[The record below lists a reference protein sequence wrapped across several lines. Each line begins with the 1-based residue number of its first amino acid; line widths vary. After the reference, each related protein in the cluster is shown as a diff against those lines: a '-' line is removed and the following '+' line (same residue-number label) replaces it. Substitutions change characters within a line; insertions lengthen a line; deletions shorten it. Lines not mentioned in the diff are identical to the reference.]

1 MSQNEST
8 ESYHKRLQELER
20 TVQELESK
28 IARLDREKAV
38 FSAKSRLYADELN
51 RSHRREMA
59 QESLVAE
66 LVERQHE
73 LNVMLNRSNVMLAR
87 AHEATAMLSVEFGEL
102 ARALPEPLA
111 LDAEAPEME
120 QIEDRLQRINSLFKK
135 TGSLSAEIAETLHR
149 NAAATDAA
157 SADAARTTPAP
168 PPEPKE
174 AAAPQARASETPA
187 PASSTAADA
196 EPESPARPMPPPEPD
211 VVATARDNLKPEPA
225 ATASPKS
232 EPRAEAAAPAFEQ
245 IQPEIPLREE
255 PDPEKPDAAAAED
268 NSQSAQAPASQLRGE
283 PSPVAE
289 SSRDDGQR
297 DAGVEEHVAKTA
309 KRVVPEPVPLEQVG
323 AATAETSEAGDLA
336 EGARRTTELFNRPR
350 ATPAPSLDDLRADE
364 DISQDILDSVIEE
377 MEQSENLSPEQ
388 SASLIGRIRDML
400 FR

>member
-168 PPEPKE
+168 RPEPKE
-174 AAAPQARASETPA
+174 AAAPQARVTCTRGGSSRSPLRATPICSQCGGT
-187 PASSTAADA
+187 SSGT
-196 EPESPARPMPPPEPD
+196 PF
-211 VVATARDNLKPEPA
+211 EPA
-225 ATASPKS
+225 LG
-232 EPRAEAAAPAFEQ
+232 AA
-245 IQPEIPLREE
+245 RT
-255 PDPEKPDAAAAED
+255 
-268 NSQSAQAPASQLRGE
+268 RG
-283 PSPVAE
+283 
-289 SSRDDGQR
+289 
-297 DAGVEEHVAKTA
+297 
-309 KRVVPEPVPLEQVG
+309 VG
-323 AATAETSEAGDLA
+323 AAS
-336 EGARRTTELFNRPR
+336 GAVSTGHDRPGSCSVTVPCRGRRTGST
-350 ATPAPSLDDLRADE
+350 
-364 DISQDILDSVIEE
+364 
-377 MEQSENLSPEQ
+377 
-388 SASLIGRIRDML
+388 G
-400 FR
+400 

>member
-111 LDAEAPEME
+111 LDAEDPEME

-149 NAAATDAA
+149 NAAA
-157 SADAARTTPAP
+157 ADAA
-168 PPEPKE
+168 E
-174 AAAPQARASETPA
+174 AHTPA
-187 PASSTAADA
+187 PAEARETVAAQTPA
-196 EPESPARPMPPPEPD
+196 EKKPAPARPMPPSE
-211 VVATARDNLKPEPA
+211 PEPA
-225 ATASPKS
+225 AAAPVEPPPQPAPSAAPQAPRTPD
-232 EPRAEAAAPAFEQ
+232 PRAEAATASVETVQ
-245 IQPEIPLREE
+245 QEIPLREE
-255 PDPEKPDAAAAED
+255 PEPQKPDAAVAED
-268 NSQSAQAPASQLRGE
+268 KSQSAQAPAPEPRGE
-283 PSPVAE
+283 PSSVAE

-297 DAGVEEHVAKTA
+297 DAGVKEHVAKTA
-309 KRVVPEPVPLEQVG
+309 KRVVPEPVPLEQAG